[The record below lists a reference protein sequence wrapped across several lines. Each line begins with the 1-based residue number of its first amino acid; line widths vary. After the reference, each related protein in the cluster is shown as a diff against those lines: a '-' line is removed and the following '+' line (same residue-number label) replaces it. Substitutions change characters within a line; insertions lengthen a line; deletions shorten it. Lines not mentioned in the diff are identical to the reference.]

1 MRTSQTILKRKKF
14 MINSVAPLGGPKIGK
29 AISREDAWW
38 LCCRYGL
45 KPFPLNDA
53 SVVSLEQDADSGE
66 KVWTVPC
73 EHTRFPYDRGA
84 FENRR
89 RDGLAT
95 LENGLPAWPVAEE
108 NGIAFQTFK
117 QRLKR
122 GWSGERAATEGVR
135 EIAHDPDDE
144 WEVIALEN
152 GLSVRA
158 YRSRVQAGCPEAIAA
173 TMGLSW
179 RQW

>member
-1 MRTSQTILKRKKF
+1 
-14 MINSVAPLGGPKIGK
+14 MISDVAPLGGQTIGK
-29 AISREDAWW
+29 ATNREEAWW
-38 LCCRYGL
+38 LCQRYGL
-45 KPFPLNDA
+45 KPLPMNDP
-53 SVVSLEQDADSGE
+53 STVELVDGESGA
-66 KVWTVPC
+66 KMWTVPC
-73 EHTRFPYDRGA
+73 EHTQYPYDRGA

-95 LENGLPAWPVAEE
+95 LQNGLPAWPVAEE
-108 NGIAFQTFK
+108 NGIAFQTFR

-122 GWSGERAATEGVR
+122 GSSGDRAATDGVR
-135 EIAHDPDDE
+135 EIAPNHDDE

-179 RQW
+179 RNW

>member
-1 MRTSQTILKRKKF
+1 
-14 MINSVAPLGGPKIGK
+14 MISDVAPLGGQPIGK
-29 AISREDAWW
+29 ATNREEAWW
-38 LCCRYGL
+38 LCQRYGL
-45 KPFPLNDA
+45 KPLPMNDP
-53 SVVSLEQDADSGE
+53 SKVELVHGE
-66 KVWTVPC
+66 NGAEVWTVPC
-73 EHTRFPYDRGA
+73 EYTQYPYDRVA

-108 NGIAFQTFK
+108 NGIAFQTFR

-122 GWSGERAATEGVR
+122 GWTGERAATDGVR
-135 EIAHDPDDE
+135 EIAPDPDDE
-144 WEVIALEN
+144 WEVVALEN

-158 YRSRVQAGCPEAIAA
+158 YRSRVQAGYPEAIAA

-179 RQW
+179 RNR

>member
-1 MRTSQTILKRKKF
+1 
-14 MINSVAPLGGPKIGK
+14 
-29 AISREDAWW
+29 
-38 LCCRYGL
+38 
-45 KPFPLNDA
+45 
-53 SVVSLEQDADSGE
+53 
-66 KVWTVPC
+66 
-73 EHTRFPYDRGA
+73 
-84 FENRR
+84 
-89 RDGLAT
+89 LAT

-122 GWSGERAATEGVR
+122 GWTGERAATEGVR
-135 EIAHDPDDE
+135 EIAPDPDDE

-179 RQW
+179 RTC

>member
-1 MRTSQTILKRKKF
+1 
-14 MINSVAPLGGPKIGK
+14 MISDVAPLGGQPIGK
-29 AISREDAWW
+29 ATNREEAWW
-38 LCCRYGL
+38 LCQRYGL
-45 KPFPLNDA
+45 KPLPMIDPSKVELVD
-53 SVVSLEQDADSGE
+53 GE
-66 KVWTVPC
+66 NGAKVWTVPC
-73 EHTRFPYDRGA
+73 EHTQYPYDRVA

-95 LENGLPAWPVAEE
+95 LENGLPASPVAEE
-108 NGIAFQTFK
+108 NGIAFQTFR

-122 GWSGERAATEGVR
+122 GWSGERAATDGVR
-135 EIAHDPDDE
+135 EIAPNPDDE
-144 WEVIALEN
+144 WEVVALKN

-179 RQW
+179 RNW